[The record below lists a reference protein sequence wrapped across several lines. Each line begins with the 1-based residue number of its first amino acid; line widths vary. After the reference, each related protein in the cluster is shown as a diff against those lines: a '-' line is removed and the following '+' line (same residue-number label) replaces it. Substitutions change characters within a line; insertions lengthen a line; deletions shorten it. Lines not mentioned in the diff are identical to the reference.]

1 MRFEDF
7 AFVASYGLPSQLPP
21 PALPE
26 AAFAG
31 RSNVGKSSL
40 LNKVFG
46 KKNLARTSSQPGKT
60 VTVNFYSDGT
70 ANFADLPGYGYA
82 KVAYSEKNRFS
93 QLTEYYFQSGRD
105 IRLVVQLVDIRR
117 GLTPDDLTMLAF
129 LAEKGLAF
137 IVVLTKTDKIGK
149 TETERRKQETV
160 QALEKFGQPGLY
172 LFSALSGEGSGE
184 IRAALAAAFETT

>member
-7 AFVASYGLPSQLPP
+7 VFLASYGLPSQLPEP
-21 PALPE
+21 VLPE
-26 AAFAG
+26 AAFSG

-46 KKNLARTSSQPGKT
+46 KKNLARTSSSPGKT
-60 VTVNFYSDGT
+60 ITVNFYSNGA

-93 QLTEYYFQSGRD
+93 KLTEYYFQSGRD

-117 GLTPDDLTMLAF
+117 GLSPEDLSMLAF
-129 LAEKGLAF
+129 LAEKGIAF
-137 IVVLTKTDKIGK
+137 IVVLTKSDKIGK
-149 TETERRKQETV
+149 MEIERRKQETA
-160 QALEKFGQPGLY
+160 QALEAFGQPGLY
-172 LFSALSGEGSGE
+172 LFSALSGEGTGG
-184 IRAALAAAFETT
+184 IRAALAAAFESE

>member
-7 AFVASYGLPSQLPP
+7 AFTASYGLPSQLPP
-21 PALPE
+21 SALPE

-46 KKNLARTSSQPGKT
+46 KKSLARTSSQPGKT
-60 VTVNFYSDGT
+60 VTVNFYSNGV
-70 ANFADLPGYGYA
+70 ANFVDLPGYGFA
-82 KVAYSEKNRFS
+82 KVSLSEKSRFS

-105 IRLVVQLVDIRR
+105 IRLVVQLADIRR
-117 GLTPDDLTMLAF
+117 GLLPDDLDMLAF
-129 LAEKGLAF
+129 LAEKGIDF

-149 TETERRKQETV
+149 AETERRKQET
-160 QALEKFGQPGLY
+160 ARMLEAFGQPGLY
-172 LFSALSGEGSGE
+172 LFSALSGEGACD
-184 IRAALAAAFETT
+184 IRAALTAALESA